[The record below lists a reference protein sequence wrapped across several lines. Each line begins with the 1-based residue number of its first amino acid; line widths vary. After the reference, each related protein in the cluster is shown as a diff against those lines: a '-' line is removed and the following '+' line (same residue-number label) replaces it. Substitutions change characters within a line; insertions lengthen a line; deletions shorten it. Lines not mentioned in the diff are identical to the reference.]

1 MVSEA
6 TPAEPASPADRLKYA
21 VPEIALFVVS
31 AVTLAVLCSRVSDW
45 AVMTDELLYERL
57 ALSFVDGAFLP
68 TLHGE
73 HADVYGVLYPFLL
86 MPVFAMVDLPDAVR
100 VAHGLNGVLFAS
112 AAIPTW
118 LLAREL
124 VLSRFV
130 ALASA
135 LFAVALPWTVIG
147 GFVMTEAA
155 AYPAAIWALLAI
167 QRAVVLPSPRRDLVA
182 LAAILVA
189 TLARPQLAALGLVF
203 VAAAAVHEARFGRWR
218 AHAVAFGVG
227 ALAVPVVLLGGAG
240 LLGSY
245 SPAIEGDVFSLE
257 AFRSALVHVNVTAVA
272 LGIVPLVLG
281 GGWAIAALV
290 RTPAEQER
298 SAFAGLVVAAVIV
311 LAVVSGSV
319 VVRFGLGLDVKDR
332 YLFYIAPL
340 LFLATACAV
349 EDPRATRAAG
359 VLGLTALFVFTVGL
373 EEFEPVF
380 GVNVDSPG
388 SSTHEALTRFA
399 DDLGLE
405 AAELLAI
412 VGGLL
417 GLALF
422 FALRKLPRRPL
433 ATTVLAAVVAFVFA
447 ETAYTWNRLLDSSSP
462 SGRALAA
469 AQPNE
474 LSWID
479 AAVDDGS
486 VAMFAYSFG
495 QDWYPS
501 AVAWWDVEFWNAR
514 VDRAYRLDGYI
525 TYTPESFPTPSV
537 RVDPRTGLF
546 VGAGTPDFIVRTPL
560 DARFGPAGTPIVA
573 GPQLEL
579 VDLEVP
585 LRAQWLTLG
594 LHPDGWTRPERAAVL
609 RIYPPAGAA
618 TVTLSVSAPE
628 VEAPRPVQIGPQSF
642 ALNSTETRELTLEVC
657 VPEGGYAE
665 VPVRVEGSTS
675 IRAIPIAPPYSERFR
690 EVGVRLTQVRTAAT
704 GRTCQT

>member
-1 MVSEA
+1 MPGVRRA
-6 TPAEPASPADRLKYA
+6 A
-21 VPEIALFVVS
+21 PELALFVVS
-31 AVTLAVLCSRVSDW
+31 AVALAVLCSRVSDW

-68 TLHGE
+68 TLHGA
-73 HADVYGVLYPFLL
+73 HADVYAVLYPFLL
-86 MPVFAMVDLPDAVR
+86 MPVFAIVDLPDAVR
-100 VAHGLNGVLFAS
+100 VVHGLNGVLFAS

-124 VLSRFV
+124 ALSRYA

-135 LFAVALPWTVIG
+135 FFSVALPWTVIG
-147 GFVMTEAA
+147 GFVMTESA
-155 AYPAAIWALLAI
+155 AYPAALWALLAI
-167 QRAVVLPSPRRDLVA
+167 QRAIVLPSPRRDLVA

-189 TLARPQLAALGLVF
+189 TLARPQLAALGVVL
-203 VAAAAVHEARFGRWR
+203 VAAAAVHEARLGRWR

-245 SPAIEGDVFSLE
+245 SPAIEGDVFSLD
-257 AFRSALVHVNVTAVA
+257 AFRSAIVHVNVTAVA
-272 LGIVPLVLG
+272 LGIVPLLLG

-290 RTPAEQER
+290 RPPGEQER
-298 SAFAGLVVAAVIV
+298 SAFAGVVVAAVIV
-311 LAVVSGSV
+311 LAVESGSV

-340 LFLATACAV
+340 LFLATACAL
-349 EDPRATRAAG
+349 EDPRPRVAG
-359 VLGLTALFVFTVGL
+359 VLGLTTLFVLTVGL
-373 EEFEPVF
+373 SDFEPIF
-380 GVNVDSPG
+380 GVNVDSPA
-388 SSTHEALTRFA
+388 SSTYEALTSFGN
-399 DDLGLE
+399 DVGLE
-405 AAELLAI
+405 VAELLAI

-417 GLALF
+417 GLALVL
-422 FALRKLPRRPL
+422 ALRRLPRRPV
-433 ATTVLAAVVAFVFA
+433 AATVLAALVAFVFA
-447 ETAYTWNRLLDSSSP
+447 ETAYTWNRLLDSSGP
-462 SGRALAA
+462 SGRALAVKQA
-469 AQPNE
+469 PQ

-479 AAVDDGS
+479 AAVEDGS
-486 VAMFAYSFG
+486 VAMFAYPFG
-495 QDWYPS
+495 QEWYPS

-525 TYTPESFPTPSV
+525 TYTPNSFPTPNV

-560 DARFGPAGTPIVA
+560 DARFGPAGTAVAA

-594 LHPDGWTRPERAAVL
+594 LHPDGWTRPEREAVL
-609 RIYPPAGAA
+609 RVYPPAGVA
-618 TVTLSVSAPE
+618 TVTLTVSAPD
-628 VEAPRPVQIGPQSF
+628 VEAPRPLQIGSQSF
-642 ALNSTETRELTLEVC
+642 ALESGETRELALEVC

-665 VPVRVEGSTS
+665 VPIRVEGSTS
-675 IRAIPIAPPYSERFR
+675 IRAIPIAPPFSEQFR
-690 EVGVRLTQVRTAAT
+690 EVGVRLSNVRTAAT
-704 GRTCQT
+704 GGTCQT